1 MQDEHARARQ
11 HPEGASGGRHLKI
24 NVSDSSLQRRP
35 NITDIV
41 VKSGEQEVKAAEMP
55 QAKSIAAAGASPDQ
69 VAMLFKLREILDKAG
84 PQSNDTAVVLG
95 KLQEVLV
102 EAKASQAKA
111 EAHRH
116 AIEAAARPPRSGVL
130 DLVITHYNPDNAQQV
145 NDFWVGFLKTP
156 KVSVLMTYCFLPEV
170 TNFIPQIV
178 LASKHN
184 MPSCPRLSHHPP
196 WHLLSLFDT
205 MVPNLMTTTVLTP
218 FSLEPVLQ

>member
-1 MQDEHARARQ
+1 MHPTGIQSNSTEAADVAAKSRGTYLQELVQDQEHARARQ
-11 HPEGASGGRHLKI
+11 QPEGASGGRHLKI

-41 VKSGEQEVKAAEMP
+41 VKSAEQEVKAAEIP
-55 QAKSIAAAGASPDQ
+55 KAGSIAAAGGSPDQ
-69 VAMLFKLREILDKAG
+69 VAMLSKLREILDKAG

-156 KVSVLMTYCFLPEV
+156 KVYCPHNLLLP
-170 TNFIPQIV
+170 P
-178 LASKHN
+178 
-184 MPSCPRLSHHPP
+184 
-196 WHLLSLFDT
+196 
-205 MVPNLMTTTVLTP
+205 
-218 FSLEPVLQ
+218 

>member
-1 MQDEHARARQ
+1 MHPTGIQSNSTEAAAVAAKPRGTYLQELVQDQEHARARQ

-41 VKSGEQEVKAAEMP
+41 VKSAEQEVKAAEIP
-55 QAKSIAAAGASPDQ
+55 KAGSTAAAGGSPDQ
-69 VAMLFKLREILDKAG
+69 VAMLLKLREILDKAG

-156 KVSVLMTYCFLPEV
+156 KVYCP
-170 TNFIPQIV
+170 
-178 LASKHN
+178 H
-184 MPSCPRLSHHPP
+184 
-196 WHLLSLFDT
+196 HLLL
-205 MVPNLMTTTVLTP
+205 PP
-218 FSLEPVLQ
+218 